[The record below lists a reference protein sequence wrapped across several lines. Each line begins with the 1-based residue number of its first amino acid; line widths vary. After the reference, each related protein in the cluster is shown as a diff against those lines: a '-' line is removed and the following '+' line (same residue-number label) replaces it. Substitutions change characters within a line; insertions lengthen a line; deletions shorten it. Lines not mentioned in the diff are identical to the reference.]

1 MFLLFIDISFGEGS
15 QNLEQQEFLLDSF
28 LLDLEQLLQLG
39 QNANRIAPFCLLEK
53 R

>member
-1 MFLLFIDISFGEGS
+1 MLLLFMDIGFGEGS
-15 QNLEQQEFLLDSF
+15 QNLEQQEFLLD
-28 LLDLEQLLQLG
+28 LEKLLQLG